1 MSEST
6 KGFLISGF
14 IAFVAMAAMVR
25 ETFVEGEPGLA
36 MGIAVIAIGVF
47 LAVLAWLYPEQH
59 SELGEVTKD
68 KDRDFGAVEGR
79 VRGRAAH
86 LDLQS

>member
-14 IAFVAMAAMVR
+14 IAFVAIAAMVR

-36 MGIAVIAIGVF
+36 MGVAVLVIAVF
-47 LAVLAWLYPEQH
+47 LLALSSKEA
-59 SELGEVTKD
+59 S
-68 KDRDFGAVEGR
+68 
-79 VRGRAAH
+79 
-86 LDLQS
+86 

>member
-14 IAFVAMAAMVR
+14 IAFVAIAGMVR

-36 MGIAVIAIGVF
+36 MGIAVIVIAVF
-47 LAVLAWLYPEQH
+47 LLVLSGREA
-59 SELGEVTKD
+59 
-68 KDRDFGAVEGR
+68 RD
-79 VRGRAAH
+79 
-86 LDLQS
+86 